1 MKQKTDGN
9 LNNKERFHVECSVK
23 QGQEQII
30 DQDGKTEGE

>member
-1 MKQKTDGN
+1 MKHGN
-9 LNNKERFHVECSVK
+9 LNIKERFIHVECSVK